1 MIMGLAEVAIFL
13 AAFIGME
20 GFAWVTHRYVMH
32 GFMWCWHQSHHAKRD
47 GLFELNDLFAV
58 VFAAPAILFIW
69 LGVNVSIWFLPLG
82 LGVTAYGAV
91 YLFFHDGLVH
101 RRFSIPLD
109 ERNGFWRP
117 RIQAHRIHHAVFS
130 KHGCVSYGFLMVRPV
145 RELKAKLRTLQRAS
159 GLETN
164 QDAGVASTGG

>member
-1 MIMGLAEVAIFL
+1 MIKGLAEVAIFL

-32 GFMWCWHQSHHAKRD
+32 GFMWCWHRSHHEKRH
-47 GLFELNDLFAV
+47 GVFELNDLFAV

-91 YLFFHDGLVH
+91 YFFFHDGLVH

-117 RIQAHRIHHAVFS
+117 RIQAHRIHHAVAS
-130 KHGCVSYGFLMVRPV
+130 KSGCVSYGFLMVRPV
-145 RELKAKLRTLQRAS
+145 RELKAQLRALQRAA
-159 GLETN
+159 LVEIN
-164 QDAGVASTGG
+164 PEPR